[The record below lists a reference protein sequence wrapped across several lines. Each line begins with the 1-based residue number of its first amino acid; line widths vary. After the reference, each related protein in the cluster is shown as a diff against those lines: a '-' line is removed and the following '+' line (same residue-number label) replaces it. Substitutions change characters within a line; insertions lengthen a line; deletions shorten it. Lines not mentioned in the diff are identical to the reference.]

1 MAACGSGFS
10 GWIGAETLREVAMDE
25 RMGGRRSRRAW
36 LWSVIGVLVIGGA
49 IGGVLL
55 ARNAGGNG
63 KKKTDKG
70 GPPPAPVE
78 LSVVHRGSISTWLQ
92 TTTTLEAQNSAVLVA
107 RGQGEVVGTLAEEG
121 RWVERGATLARL
133 DDTNARLAL
142 ERAELAAQGAK
153 RDAERG
159 RQLGQQGF
167 LSTKE
172 LDDLDLKLRG
182 ANVEREQRQH
192 DLANMRIVAPFA
204 GRVTDR
210 MIQIGETV
218 MPGRECFRLV
228 DMEPMLARVYFPE
241 REATRV
247 RVGQTAN
254 IAVDAHPDRE
264 FTARVSLVNP
274 VVDRSNGTFKVTLE
288 VRDPQGLLRPGSF
301 ARVRI
306 RTGEFDD
313 ALLLPRRAALNEDGE
328 DFVFV
333 ARGDTVARV
342 AVKLGAISGDAAQIL
357 AGLASGD
364 SVVTV
369 GQGGLKQGSRIKAI
383 RL

>member
-1 MAACGSGFS
+1 
-10 GWIGAETLREVAMDE
+10 MDE
-25 RMGGRRSRRAW
+25 RMGGRRSRRVW
-36 LWSVIGVLVIGGA
+36 LWSVIGVLVVGGA
-49 IGGVLL
+49 IGGVVM

-78 LSVVHRGSISTWLQ
+78 LSVVQRGSISTWLQ
-92 TTTTLEAQNSAVLVA
+92 TTTTLEAQNTAVLVA
-107 RGQGEVVGTLAEEG
+107 RGQGEVVTMQAEEG

-142 ERAELAAQGAK
+142 QRAELAAQSAK
-153 RDAERG
+153 RDADRG
-159 RQLGQQGF
+159 GQLGQQGF
-167 LSTKE
+167 LSKKE
-172 LDDLDLKLRG
+172 LDDLDLKLRS
-182 ANVEREQRQH
+182 ANVELEQRRH
-192 DLANMRIVAPFA
+192 DLADMRVVAPFA

-210 MIQIGETV
+210 MIQVGETL

-241 REATRV
+241 RELTRV
-247 RVGQTAN
+247 RVGQTAS
-254 IAVDAHPDRE
+254 IEVDAHPNQE
-264 FTARVSLVNP
+264 FPARVSLVNP

-288 VRDPQGLLRPGSF
+288 VRDQKGLLRPGSF

-306 RTGEFDD
+306 RTGEFAD
-313 ALLLPRRAALNEDGE
+313 ALLLPRRASLNEDGE

-333 ARGDTVARV
+333 ARGDTVRRV
-342 AVKLGAISGDAAQIL
+342 TIKLGAISGDAAQVL
-357 AGLASGD
+357 AGLSPGD

-369 GQGGLKQGSRIKAI
+369 GQGGLKQGSRIKPI